1 MRLKPVALPKERA
14 GLRLGFRHVRAGP
27 DLDGDG
33 IDRAR
38 TGLACAEHLL
48 LRRRKRN
55 QNDVV
60 LVPPAGALPLAMQH
74 PDHSER
80 DLLNPNDLAERVRI
94 PKEIQ
99 DGGLSEQSNF
109 GGALDV
115 LRPDR
120 PPANERPVPGL
131 DVIRGHALDRR
142 GPVEIAVDDLRGA
155 THGRRCHLYGRDLTS
170 DGGGIVF
177 ADRELGA
184 LPEPDA
190 ARSHAAGHEY
200 DEVRAEALDLLGHA
214 RLRPRAHAHRDDDSA
229 HADDDAQHRQCAAQ
243 FIHPQR
249 ADGDPGA
256 LPDIHATTSSSR
268 SASCAAASRGEE
280 TGSSRSRRPSRNV
293 SVRPA
298 CIAMSGSWVTRTI
311 VSPASLRRWSSARI
325 SMLVRVSRLPVGSS
339 ARTTAGS
346 LTSARAM
353 ATRCCCPPESW
364 LGWCDSRSASPTD
377 SSRARARPR
386 RSRAVSPA

>member
-80 DLLNPNDLAERVRI
+80 ALLTPNDLAERLGI

-99 DGGLSEQSNF
+99 DGGPSEPCHV

-120 PPANERPVPGL
+120 PPGNARPAPAL
-131 DVIRGHALDRR
+131 DVIRAPAL
-142 GPVEIAVDDLRGA
+142 A
-155 THGRRCHLYGRDLTS
+155 
-170 DGGGIVF
+170 
-177 ADRELGA
+177 
-184 LPEPDA
+184 
-190 ARSHAAGHEY
+190 
-200 DEVRAEALDLLGHA
+200 
-214 RLRPRAHAHRDDDSA
+214 
-229 HADDDAQHRQCAAQ
+229 
-243 FIHPQR
+243 
-249 ADGDPGA
+249 
-256 LPDIHATTSSSR
+256 
-268 SASCAAASRGEE
+268 
-280 TGSSRSRRPSRNV
+280 
-293 SVRPA
+293 
-298 CIAMSGSWVTRTI
+298 
-311 VSPASLRRWSSARI
+311 
-325 SMLVRVSRLPVGSS
+325 
-339 ARTTAGS
+339 
-346 LTSARAM
+346 
-353 ATRCCCPPESW
+353 
-364 LGWCDSRSASPTD
+364 
-377 SSRARARPR
+377 
-386 RSRAVSPA
+386 

>member
-38 TGLACAEHLL
+38 TGLAYAEHLL

-55 QNDVV
+55 QDDVV
-60 LVPPAGALPLAMQH
+60 LVPPVGALPLAMQH
-74 PDHSER
+74 PDHGER

-94 PKEIQ
+94 PEEIQ
-99 DGGLSEQSNF
+99 GGRLSEQCNF

-115 LRPDR
+115 LRPDG
-120 PPANERPVPGL
+120 PPGNERPIPGL
-131 DVIRGHALDRR
+131 DVVRGHALDRR

-155 THGRRCHLYGRDLTS
+155 THGRCRHLYGRDLAS
-170 DGGGIVF
+170 DGSGIVF

-184 LPEPDA
+184 LGE
-190 ARSHAAGHEY
+190 
-200 DEVRAEALDLLGHA
+200 
-214 RLRPRAHAHRDDDSA
+214 
-229 HADDDAQHRQCAAQ
+229 
-243 FIHPQR
+243 
-249 ADGDPGA
+249 PGA
-256 LPDIHATTSSSR
+256 LPDTHATTSSSR

-280 TGSSRSRRPSRNV
+280 TGSSRRRRPSRNV

-298 CIAMSGSWVTRTI
+298 CIAMSGSCVTRTI

-353 ATRCCCPPESW
+353 ATRCCCPPES
-364 LGWCDSRSASPTD
+364 
-377 SSRARARPR
+377 
-386 RSRAVSPA
+386 